1 MGFRINQREAKKLM
15 DRLGLNMKEI
25 PGVEEVII
33 HTAEKEI
40 VIKNP
45 TVSQVVAQGLQI
57 YQIMGGIVEER
68 QISKSYSEEDVLL
81 VAQQAGVSKEV
92 ARAALEETNGDL
104 AMAILKLTTK

>member
-1 MGFRINQREAKKLM
+1 
-15 DRLGLNMKEI
+15 MKEI

-33 HTAEKEI
+33 HTVEKEI
-40 VIKNP
+40 IIKNP

-68 QISKSYSEEDVLL
+68 QTSKSYSEEDVLL

>member
-1 MGFRINQREAKKLM
+1 
-15 DRLGLNMKEI
+15 MKEI

-33 HTAEKEI
+33 HTTEKEI
-40 VIKNP
+40 IIKNP

-57 YQIMGGIVEER
+57 YQIMGGVVEER
-68 QISKSYSEEDVLL
+68 QLSKRYSEEDVLL

-104 AMAILKLTTK
+104 AMAILN

>member
-25 PGVEEVII
+25 PSVKEVII
-33 HTAEKEI
+33 HTEEKEI
-40 VIKNP
+40 LIKNP
-45 TVSQVVAQGLQI
+45 TVSQVIAQGLQI
-57 YQIMGGIVEER
+57 YQIMGGIIEEK
-68 QISKSYSEEDVLL
+68 QIKKSYSEEDVLL
-81 VAQQAGVSKEV
+81 VAQQAGVSKED

>member
-25 PGVEEVII
+25 PSVKEVII
-33 HTAEKEI
+33 RTEEKEI
-40 VIKNP
+40 LIKNP
-45 TVSQVVAQGLQI
+45 TVSQVVAQGLHI
-57 YQIMGGIVEER
+57 YQVMGGVIEEK
-68 QISKSYSEEDVLL
+68 QIKKNYSEEDVLL

>member
-1 MGFRINQREAKKLM
+1 M

-33 HTAEKEI
+33 HTVEKEI

>member
-25 PGVEEVII
+25 SSVKEVII
-33 HTAEKEI
+33 RTEEKEI
-40 VIKNP
+40 LIKNP
-45 TVSQVVAQGLQI
+45 TVSQVVAQGLNI
-57 YQIMGGIVEER
+57 YQVMGGAIEEK
-68 QISKSYSEEDVLL
+68 QIKKNYSEEDVLL
-81 VAQQAGVSKEV
+81 VAQQAGTSKEV